1 MSSSTLT
8 SKGQTTV
15 PKAVRVALSLK
26 PGDQVRYVIG
36 DGEVRM
42 LKARPVASL
51 YGLLA
56 RPGHAS
62 VSLEAMDE
70 AIAAGASQR
79 AGAED

>member
-8 SKGQTTV
+8 AKGQTTV

-51 YGLLA
+51 YGVLA
-56 RPGHAS
+56 RRAHAP
-62 VSLEAMDE
+62 VSLEAMDD

>member
-15 PKAVRVALSLK
+15 PKAVRVALSLE

-51 YGLLA
+51 YGVLA
-56 RPGHAS
+56 RPGRPP
-62 VSLEAMDE
+62 VSLEAMDD
-70 AIAAGASQR
+70 AIAAGASRR
-79 AGAED
+79 AGVED

>member
-15 PKAVRVALSLK
+15 PKAVRVALSLE

-42 LKARPVASL
+42 LKARPAASL
-51 YGLLA
+51 YGVLA
-56 RPGHAS
+56 RPGHAP

-70 AIAAGASQR
+70 AIAAEASRR
-79 AGAED
+79 AGAKD

>member
-51 YGLLA
+51 YGVLA
-56 RPGHAS
+56 RQDQAP
-62 VSLEAMDE
+62 VSLEAMHD
-70 AIAAGASQR
+70 AVAAGASQR
-79 AGAED
+79 AGAKD